1 MSAAAAIQQRR
12 RMRREQAAVSAAAGS
27 SGSCSIG
34 VTRPWYCTLQQWTTD
49 FGAKGG
55 LATTIRYH
63 QIIQYILL
71 ILTSYIK
78 CYAVACV
85 HAVLATTKR

>member
-1 MSAAAAIQQRR
+1 MLLLLSLRQRR

-27 SGSCSIG
+27 SSSGGSMG

-55 LATTIRYH
+55 LATTIRYYH
-63 QIIQYILL
+63 HLNNVSML
-71 ILTSYIK
+71 ISTSYIK
-78 CYAVACV
+78 
-85 HAVLATTKR
+85 